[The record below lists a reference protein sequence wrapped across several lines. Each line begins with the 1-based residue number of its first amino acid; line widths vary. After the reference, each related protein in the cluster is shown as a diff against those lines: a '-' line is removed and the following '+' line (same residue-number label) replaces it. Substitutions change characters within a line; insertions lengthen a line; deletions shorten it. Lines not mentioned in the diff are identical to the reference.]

1 MNLEKFAFCTGDFL
15 SPVATVRIREQFP
28 FDLAFSMT
36 THKGQGRTIYRVV
49 IDLPDHP
56 FRICRMQ
63 YAAIFVAMS
72 RVALGEHLRLLEP
85 PLVQSRL
92 SLYEYIGEIA
102 PLPDITPFLFGYTDD
117 GASWNPDK
125 ALSYSTH

>member
-1 MNLEKFAFCTGDFL
+1 MLFNIHILLLIKIKIIIIKTKYFFA
-15 SPVATVRIREQFP
+15 
-28 FDLAFSMT
+28 
-36 THKGQGRTIYRVV
+36 
-49 IDLPDHP
+49 
-56 FRICRMQ
+56 
-63 YAAIFVAMS
+63 
-72 RVALGEHLRLLEP
+72 VALGEHLRLLEP

>member
-1 MNLEKFAFCTGDFL
+1 
-15 SPVATVRIREQFP
+15 
-28 FDLAFSMT
+28 
-36 THKGQGRTIYRVV
+36 
-49 IDLPDHP
+49 
-56 FRICRMQ
+56 MQ

-92 SLYEYIGEIA
+92 SLYEYIGDIA

-125 ALSYSTH
+125 ALSYSTPTNTTLFIPFFALP